1 MIFEYHDS
9 GTVIH
14 RLDPRV
20 KTLWLVVLVITAIV
34 VREPLLL
41 VLLFCITLLP
51 LIIAKMPGRQWTLL
65 LLLYLMVGVGAI
77 LTQALFYA
85 PSDGTILP
93 GIWLIPPEVPLLG
106 QFTGGVK
113 VSALG
118 ALYGFIQA
126 FRILSV
132 INASAVLVVTTPLNR
147 LIIGLREMGVP
158 GTFAFMLSTAVR
170 FVPVLMEEYQTII
183 TALRA
188 RNLISPW
195 HPLRFA
201 EQSFAPLIINV
212 IRRCNQLALAAESRG
227 FNMDNKRTAYVHLRF
242 GNADVAACFLMTGMV
257 LFFAASS
264 LRIAGFLP

>member
-9 GTVIH
+9 GTIIH

-20 KTLWLVVLVITAIV
+20 KTLWLVVLVITAIF

-41 VLLFCITLLP
+41 VLLFGITLLP
-51 LIIAKMPGRQWTLL
+51 LIIAKMPARQWSLL
-65 LLLYLMVGVGAI
+65 IVLYLMVGVGAT

-93 GIWLIPPEVPLLG
+93 GIWLIPPEVPLIG

-126 FRILSV
+126 FRILAV
-132 INASAVLVVTTPLNR
+132 INASAVLVITTPINR

-158 GTFAFMLSTAVR
+158 GTFAFMLTTAVR
-170 FVPVLMEEYQTII
+170 FVPVLMEEYQTILA
-183 TALRA
+183 ALRA

-195 HPLRFA
+195 HPLRMA
-201 EQSFAPLIINV
+201 EQSFGPLIINV
-212 IRRCNQLALAAESRG
+212 IRRCNQLALAAESRA
-227 FNMDNKRTAYVHLRF
+227 FNMDSTRTAFTHLTF
-242 GNADVAACFLMTGMV
+242 GRADTAACVLTIGIF
-257 LFFAASS
+257 LFFALSS
-264 LRIAGFLP
+264 LQAAGYYP